1 MTIISTELIN
11 QWVMSPYALYV
22 LSALSFSESAFFI
35 IPPELLLIPMALAN
49 KEMALFFGFVTTIL
63 SVMGAAFGY
72 FIGKKGGR
80 PVLNKLFSEEK
91 IVKVQTM
98 FHRYD
103 AGAIF
108 ISAFTPIPFKIFT
121 IAGGVFDLNFGRF
134 ILVSFL
140 GRGARYMM
148 LAGLIYLFGES
159 ISNFLLH
166 ELDKAIGI
174 GTVILIGAFGMYKI
188 GIPFIEQRFLKET
201 FKEKTI
207 RFINRLR
214 KD

>member
-1 MTIISTELIN
+1 MTIISPEFIN
-11 QWVMSPYALYV
+11 EWVSSPYALYV

-35 IPPELLLIPMALAN
+35 IPPEVLLIPMALAN
-49 KEMALFFGFVTTIL
+49 KNLALFYGLLTTIL

-91 IVKVQTM
+91 ITKVQTM

-121 IAGGVFDLNFGRF
+121 IAGGVFDLNFGKF

-140 GRGARYMM
+140 GRGARYML
-148 LAGLIYLFGES
+148 LAALVYFFGES
-159 ISNFLLH
+159 VSNFLLN
-166 ELDKAIGI
+166 EFDKAIAI
-174 GTVILIGAFGMYKI
+174 GTIILIVTVGLYKI

-201 FKEKTI
+201 IKEKAI
-207 RFINRLR
+207 RFINRFR